1 MGRKLKVETSSDVP
15 RKFSANFVNLQNC
28 PYGLRTTLGQSLE
41 IFGLE
46 IAQNATS
53 SSKGSCFK
61 GAMSRYIK
69 YFSDSSKVEGNFK
82 IIVV

>member
-1 MGRKLKVETSSDVP
+1 MFVDQFCYVSMGRKLKVETSSDVP

-28 PYGLRTTLGQSLE
+28 PYDLQTTLGQSLE

-53 SSKGSCFK
+53 SCKGKKLLQRSNVTV
-61 GAMSRYIK
+61 Y
-69 YFSDSSKVEGNFK
+69 
-82 IIVV
+82 